1 MTIQKFYRIN
11 GGSTQFRGVSPDL
24 VVPSML
30 DHLESGEQYMDYALP
45 WDQVLPVP
53 YRPWS
58 GPMFDR
64 MLAQQVGGNWLLRS
78 PSFQKIRE
86 ESEKAKI
93 RAQKTLVSVA
103 AADMWQERQVLAQV
117 RKEAKAIGLLETPD
131 GENDND
137 SGPEKPR
144 RSLKKTWRLIPMCN
158 SPWNCLQMRQSK
170 VLPFV
175 LPIDFFS

>member
-1 MTIQKFYRIN
+1 
-11 GGSTQFRGVSPDL
+11 
-24 VVPSML
+24 
-30 DHLESGEQYMDYALP
+30 
-45 WDQVLPVP
+45 
-53 YRPWS
+53 
-58 GPMFDR
+58 

-137 SGPEKPR
+137 SGPEKTE
-144 RSLKKTWRLIPMCN
+144 KKFEENLAIDPYVQLALELFTN
-158 SPWNCLQMRQSK
+158 ATKQSTS
-170 VLPFV
+170 VRV
-175 LPIDFFS
+175 AH